1 MGKFSGLL
9 LASDFDDT
17 LVPTSALRAQ
27 GLSVHGVSPENC
39 AALTYFTENG
49 GRFTISTGRSAA
61 TFAPYAAQ
69 LPLNVPAVVSGGGA
83 LYDYST
89 GRYCILTHLPS
100 CAAADLAT
108 LAKRFPDAAL
118 ELYHEDETVWVL
130 HPNPWSEEHRRTTH
144 SRMCPVTSLDQVAL
158 PLHKALF
165 EAPPEQLQALCSAL
179 RATALGQACE
189 AVFASPHMLE
199 LTARGAD
206 KGAMLLHLMDWFGL
220 RASGLCA
227 VGDHQNDLPMLR
239 AARYAFAPENA
250 VAEIRSL
257 PGICLVC
264 AAQDHALQAV
274 VANLDQIF
282 SP

>member
-189 AVFASPHMLE
+189 AVFASP
-199 LTARGAD
+199 TC
-206 KGAMLLHLMDWFGL
+206 W
-220 RASGLCA
+220 S
-227 VGDHQNDLPMLR
+227 
-239 AARYAFAPENA
+239 
-250 VAEIRSL
+250 
-257 PGICLVC
+257 
-264 AAQDHALQAV
+264 
-274 VANLDQIF
+274 
-282 SP
+282 

>member
-1 MGKFSGLL
+1 MGKFSGVL

-27 GLSVHGVSPENC
+27 GLPVQGTSPENC

-61 TFAPYAAQ
+61 PFAPYAAQ
-69 LPLNVPAVVSGGGA
+69 LPLNAPAVVSGGGA

-89 GRYCILTHLPS
+89 GRYCMMTHLLP
-100 CAAADLAT
+100 CAAADLSV
-108 LAKRFPDAAL
+108 LAERFPGAAL
-118 ELYHEDETVWVL
+118 ELYHADETVWVL
-130 HPNPWSEEHRRTTH
+130 HPNAWSEEHRCTTH
-144 SRMCPVTSLDQVAL
+144 SRMCPVTSLDQVVF

-165 EAPPEQLQALCSAL
+165 EAPPEQLLALCSAL
-179 RATALGQACE
+179 RTTALGQACE
-189 AVFASPHMLE
+189 AIFAAPHMLE

-206 KGAMLLHLMDWFGL
+206 KGTALLFLAGRLGL
-220 RASGLCA
+220 KASGLCA

-250 VAEIRSL
+250 AAEVRSL
-257 PGICLVC
+257 PGIRLVC
-264 AAQDHALQAV
+264 AAQNHALQAV
-274 VANLDQIF
+274 VADLNQIF